1 MIMRNTTI
9 NKAIQA
15 AALTFA
21 GVPRSEIAK
30 RLGVNEIRVRRLLN
44 TPPAKEVTRELRLR
58 LADEVVK
65 WRSEQFDKKVG
76 GRIPPNAESFYRKVQ
91 ADAAG
96 IGALLEKYGGRRGK
110 E

>member
-1 MIMRNTTI
+1 MMRPSTER
-9 NKAIQA
+9 KAIQA

-21 GVPRSEIAK
+21 GVPRGEIAE
-30 RLGVNEIRVRRLLN
+30 RLGVNEVRVKRLLN
-44 TPPAKEVTRELRLR
+44 TGPAKEVTIELRHQ

>member
-1 MIMRNTTI
+1 MMRPSTER
-9 NKAIQA
+9 KAIQA
-15 AALTFA
+15 AVLTFA
-21 GVPRSEIAK
+21 GVPRREIAE
-30 RLGVNEIRVRRLLN
+30 RLGVNEVRVKRLL
-44 TPPAKEVTRELRLR
+44 TTGPAQEMTRELRLR